1 MEKVRVGIIGIGGRG
16 GGHAKYFAEDDIPH
30 GELTAVCDV
39 DPNRIQWARA
49 TLGENVR
56 TFDNGDDLITSG
68 AVDAIIVSTPNYD
81 HPTYAIKGFENDLN
95 VLI

>member
-16 GGHAKYFAEDDIPH
+16 GGHAKYFSEDDIPQ

-39 DPNRIQWARA
+39 DPNRIQWARE

-68 AVDAIIVSTPNYD
+68 AVDAIIVATPHYD
-81 HPTYAIKGFENDLN
+81 HPTYG
-95 VLI
+95 